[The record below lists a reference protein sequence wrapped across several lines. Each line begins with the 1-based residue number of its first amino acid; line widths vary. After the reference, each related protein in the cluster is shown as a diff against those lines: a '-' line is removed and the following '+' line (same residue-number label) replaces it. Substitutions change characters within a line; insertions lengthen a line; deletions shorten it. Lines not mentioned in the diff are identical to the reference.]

1 VEYDQNDIVSVCV
14 YDPTENSVITSF
26 KDVTLG
32 NGQISTQVIDSDG
45 KPTSLGSVSKLN
57 EGMAMVN
64 TRIISAFFDVD
75 SGVSPATVV
84 LSGVA
89 VIGFHTAGT
98 RKLTTVGMK
107 GNKDMRKL
115 QDDNE
120 AAVEGEGV
128 FNVEV
133 LLSDDE
139 QVDVSGSPGFDALK
153 YLTTLVVL
161 AMIPILF

>member
-1 VEYDQNDIVSVCV
+1 MEYDQNDILSVCV
-14 YDPTENSVITSF
+14 YDPTENSIITSF

-45 KPTSLGSVSKLN
+45 KPTSLASVSKLN

-64 TRIISAFFDVD
+64 TRIISAFFDVSD
-75 SGVSPATVV
+75 GASPATVTV
-84 LSGVA
+84 SGVA
-89 VIGFHTAGT
+89 VIGFKTAGT

-107 GNKDMRKL
+107 GGKDMRKL

-120 AAVEGEGV
+120 AAVDGEGT
-128 FNVEV
+128 FDVEV

-139 QVDVSGSPGFDALK
+139 QVDLGGSPGFDALE
-153 YLTTLVVL
+153 YLSTLVVL